1 MYLVN
6 AVRDLAAHGP
16 AKPEAEHGLD
26 EVKEE
31 YEGAQVLRCCSS
43 CSHIALFTIEL
54 SGSSRK
60 L

>member
-31 YEGAQVLRCCSS
+31 YEGAQVL
-43 CSHIALFTIEL
+43 ALLLNCNSVNNCI
-54 SGSSRK
+54 S
-60 L
+60 

>member
-1 MYLVN
+1 MWNTRVRLMYLVN

-31 YEGAQVLRCCSS
+31 YEGAQVL
-43 CSHIALFTIEL
+43 ALLLNCNSVNNCI
-54 SGSSRK
+54 S
-60 L
+60 

>member
-1 MYLVN
+1 MWNTRVRLMYLVN

-31 YEGAQVLRCCSS
+31 YEGAQVLLCVV
-43 CSHIALFTIEL
+43 
-54 SGSSRK
+54 
-60 L
+60 